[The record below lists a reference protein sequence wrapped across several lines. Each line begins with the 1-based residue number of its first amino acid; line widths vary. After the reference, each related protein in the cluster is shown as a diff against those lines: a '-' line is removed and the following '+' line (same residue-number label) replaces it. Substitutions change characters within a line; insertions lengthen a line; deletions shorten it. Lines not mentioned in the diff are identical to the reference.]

1 MLLGMQS
8 SQGHQ
13 LEELLWEQARKGVR
27 LAFVMHK
34 ALLSKE
40 RDSCCKFEKA

>member
-13 LEELLWEQARKGVR
+13 LEELLWEQARKGVG

-34 ALLSKE
+34 APLAKE
-40 RDSCCKFEKA
+40 SDSYCKLEKD